1 METERRDHNGAKKS
15 QKIGISQSVSASS
28 FQDFI
33 PRSIFPH
40 LKRAAR
46 CGKRRGQSLQ
56 RTPFHSCPS
65 SEDGVQVKV
74 LNVVDVSY
82 GGENGF
88 SQAIELSAE
97 ILSNVKFIQVR

>member
-1 METERRDHNGAKKS
+1 MRQEEWAE
-15 QKIGISQSVSASS
+15 
-28 FQDFI
+28 
-33 PRSIFPH
+33 
-40 LKRAAR
+40 LAAN
-46 CGKRRGQSLQ
+46 
-56 RTPFHSCPS
+56 TFHSCSS

-97 ILSNVKFIQVR
+97 ILSNVKFIQVRRRETKVDRGTDRNHQLAGGMGQAVG